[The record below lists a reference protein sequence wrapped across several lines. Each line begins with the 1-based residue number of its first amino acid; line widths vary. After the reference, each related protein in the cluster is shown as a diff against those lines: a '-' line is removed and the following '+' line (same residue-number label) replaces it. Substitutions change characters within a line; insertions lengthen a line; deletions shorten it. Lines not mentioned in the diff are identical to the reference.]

1 MGLFNSLLFHNHLP
15 EKFHDTGTCYSHF
28 YSLALETDFDADIDI
43 IMADAILPQ
52 DVEMHD
58 EARDTLGPLPNIM
71 NRAQIPPDVD
81 VQPSARR
88 AQSLL
93 IRGQRTPARPSIG
106 AIETDD
112 DVCDPELKS
121 FIRTEFKKHITRDYP
136 IVDFIAHVWNTTPSQ
151 IPPGDYE
158 LSRRECRQY
167 AAAARYSKTSKLR
180 KLGETGPPLIGL
192 GERAETGA
200 CYIFQELFQKTAKMV
215 LDRWKTEDPATTDE
229 MERSRFQ
236 GTLRFLNEKIVKGN
250 HANIKPDFGYV
261 TENGE
266 NMDAIAWDAFGLFGE
281 LKKADDAVNNIEPV
295 VVDRNML
302 DEPYTPASLRKS
314 RKRSR
319 PDSPVEERPSSK
331 QLRKNQSDSVLIK
344 KSKPNEPGPK
354 TPPLAKLTPQE
365 IALLRFNQDND
376 DNYSDLTGNEIQ
388 AAKYLNELL
397 SHGTR
402 NYATGFLVENKK
414 ISLWYGDRF
423 GIIKSRLFNFLEEPH
438 YFLLMVTAIFRASDT
453 DLGFCPLIRNI
464 PRNHLS
470 YKGATM
476 TVPMARDHKDRDIG
490 DVEFEV
496 STTEAKPIVTAYG
509 TVGRG
514 TIVVPI
520 SSVQQENET
529 CSAKDRLVAKMSWQP
544 VKRNEEGHIR
554 TIRRTLKKS
563 KNKDARAALAFIVK
577 LKCSSTLAID
587 DPNVNLPRAFMTQ
600 LPDVPQDEM
609 RDFRILVMKE
619 YLPLQFVDT
628 VDELK
633 KVLRDAL
640 TGHHWAWT
648 IAKTLHR
655 DISVSN
661 IMFHWKRGCVI
672 GVLCDWDLAETKE
685 YLGEDPELAVDKG
698 HYEAVGRMLKEA
710 QDKKDD
716 ETPYA
721 STSVP
726 PVAAQEPGIPQPQY
740 SNTKA
745 TAGEGGANQDEDD
758 ESARRRKAKYRTGTG
773 PFMALDLLASDR
785 NPTHLYRHDL
795 ESFFWVLVWFVATH
809 NPIAHTL
816 GRINQWQGS
825 DLDAVYSVKNA
836 FIKSDAVALK
846 VLSKRD
852 EQYKSIWAKTI
863 YPLQRL
869 FHRVEAKL
877 ANLDVIRRDYVDAYM
892 ENDRTKM
899 KKVGKAIVRDVKAR
913 NTFVSYETF
922 MSHL

>member
-1 MGLFNSLLFHNHLP
+1 MF
-15 EKFHDTGTCYSHF
+15 
-28 YSLALETDFDADIDI
+28 
-43 IMADAILPQ
+43 
-52 DVEMHD
+52 
-58 EARDTLGPLPNIM
+58 
-71 NRAQIPPDVD
+71 AQ
-81 VQPSARR
+81 
-88 AQSLL
+88 
-93 IRGQRTPARPSIG
+93 
-106 AIETDD
+106 
-112 DVCDPELKS
+112 
-121 FIRTEFKKHITRDYP
+121 
-136 IVDFIAHVWNTTPSQ
+136 
-151 IPPGDYE
+151 
-158 LSRRECRQY
+158 
-167 AAAARYSKTSKLR
+167 
-180 KLGETGPPLIGL
+180 
-192 GERAETGA
+192 
-200 CYIFQELFQKTAKMV
+200 
-215 LDRWKTEDPATTDE
+215 
-229 MERSRFQ
+229 
-236 GTLRFLNEKIVKGN
+236 
-250 HANIKPDFGYV
+250 
-261 TENGE
+261 
-266 NMDAIAWDAFGLFGE
+266 
-281 LKKADDAVNNIEPV
+281 
-295 VVDRNML
+295 
-302 DEPYTPASLRKS
+302 
-314 RKRSR
+314 
-319 PDSPVEERPSSK
+319 
-331 QLRKNQSDSVLIK
+331 
-344 KSKPNEPGPK
+344 
-354 TPPLAKLTPQE
+354 AKLTPQE

-640 TGHHWAWT
+640 TGM
-648 IAKTLHR
+648 
-655 DISVSN
+655 D
-661 IMFHWKRGCVI
+661 FF
-672 GVLCDWDLAETKE
+672 
-685 YLGEDPELAVDKG
+685 
-698 HYEAVGRMLKEA
+698 
-710 QDKKDD
+710 
-716 ETPYA
+716 
-721 STSVP
+721 
-726 PVAAQEPGIPQPQY
+726 IP
-740 SNTKA
+740 
-745 TAGEGGANQDEDD
+745 
-758 ESARRRKAKYRTGTG
+758 
-773 PFMALDLLASDR
+773 
-785 NPTHLYRHDL
+785 
-795 ESFFWVLVWFVATH
+795 
-809 NPIAHTL
+809 I
-816 GRINQWQGS
+816 
-825 DLDAVYSVKNA
+825 
-836 FIKSDAVALK
+836 
-846 VLSKRD
+846 
-852 EQYKSIWAKTI
+852 
-863 YPLQRL
+863 
-869 FHRVEAKL
+869 
-877 ANLDVIRRDYVDAYM
+877 
-892 ENDRTKM
+892 
-899 KKVGKAIVRDVKAR
+899 
-913 NTFVSYETF
+913 
-922 MSHL
+922 